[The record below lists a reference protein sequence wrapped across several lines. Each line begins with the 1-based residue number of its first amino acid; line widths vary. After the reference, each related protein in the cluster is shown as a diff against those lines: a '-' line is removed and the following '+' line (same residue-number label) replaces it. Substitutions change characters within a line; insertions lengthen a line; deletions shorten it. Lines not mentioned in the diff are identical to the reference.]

1 MDSAAS
7 TAPTSNIPS
16 EFTTSTTLGNRA
28 ANAQKTQFLQL
39 LVAQLKGQNPLDPMD
54 GTQFVTQLAQFS
66 SVEEL
71 INIRTLLENSSKQS
85 TSTPPTGGD
94 AGGDTSKSS

>member
-1 MDSAAS
+1 MDIAS
-7 TAPTSNIPS
+7 TAPTSSIPGAL
-16 EFTTSTTLGNRA
+16 TTSSTLPNSA
-28 ANAQKTQFLQL
+28 ANEQKTQFLQL

-71 INIRTLLENSSKQS
+71 INIRTLLEGLSKA
-85 TSTPPTGGD
+85 PT
-94 AGGDTSKSS
+94 DTAEKSNPFKGA